1 MQTGEVLNY
10 FYEIEV
16 EKRRLKYVE
25 ALEDFFQNSLKELS
39 SEFSN
44 AFQQICIQLQKQ
56 QFTQMKG
63 PIANI
68 TFSMLRTEM
77 LDGKYLYLVEGTDE
91 EWFFDMK
98 PLLSTYDASWAFQY
112 LDQLIEELILYSK
125 TFMGAITQADIEL
138 IKLQEAVHF
147 HQYVISL
154 ARYALPDLIRSPE
167 YLAIERDSAVEIRV
181 GEYMDINE
189 VVYAED
195 YSIRDVEEIKAWLD
209 QKLEEEYPYE
219 VFSHLNL
226 SSANYESL
234 DLRYAFFQKTNLS
247 YCQLRNSLLT
257 GGNFKESQ
265 LVEAD
270 LSFSEIQE
278 ADFRY
283 SQLQGANFQ
292 QVQGARGLPSRE
304 NGQYPGYFPV
314 RFTGANL
321 EGANFELANLQ
332 GACFIDAKL
341 QNVQFAGANLEGAVF
356 SKEAKEDLTLDSY
369 QASQVIWK

>member
-1 MQTGEVLNY
+1 MQTGEVLTH

-16 EKRRLKYVE
+16 EKRRSKYVE
-25 ALEDFFQNSLKELS
+25 AIEEFFQHSIKELS
-39 SEFSN
+39 SEFSKS
-44 AFQQICIQLQKQ
+44 FQEICIQLQKQ
-56 QFTQMKG
+56 QVTQKKG
-63 PIANI
+63 PIGNI
-68 TFSMLRTEM
+68 TFSMLRTEF
-77 LDGKYLYLVEGTDE
+77 LDGNYLYLVEGTDE

-98 PLLSTYDASWAFQY
+98 PLLATYDASWAFQY
-112 LDQLIEELILYSK
+112 LDQLMEELILYSK

-138 IKLQEAVHF
+138 IKLKEATHF

-154 ARYALPDLIRSPE
+154 ARHALPDLVRSPE
-167 YLAIERDSAVEIRV
+167 YLAIERDPAVEIRV

-189 VVYAED
+189 VVFAED
-195 YSIRDVEEIKAWLD
+195 FSNRDVEEIKSWLD

-219 VFSHLNL
+219 VFSHLDL
-226 SSANYESL
+226 SSAAYEGL

-247 YCQLRNSLLT
+247 YCQMRNCLLT
-257 GGNFKESQ
+257 GGNFKESK

-270 LSFSEIQE
+270 VSFSEIQE

-283 SQLQGANFQ
+283 SLLQGANFQ

-304 NGQYPGYFPV
+304 NGQYPGYLPV

-321 EGANFELANLQ
+321 EGANFELANLR

-356 SKEAKEDLTLDSY
+356 SKEAKEHLTLDSY
-369 QASQVIWK
+369 QAAHVIWK